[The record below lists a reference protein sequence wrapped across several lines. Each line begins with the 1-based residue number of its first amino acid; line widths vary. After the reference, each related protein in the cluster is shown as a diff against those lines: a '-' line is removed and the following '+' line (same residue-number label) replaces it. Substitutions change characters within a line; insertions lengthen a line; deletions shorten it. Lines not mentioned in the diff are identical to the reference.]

1 LAAIPKTFSLFSTFS
16 DLSLFDLP
24 DRFCQPYGDVHR
36 IDHWAIGNRTPSR
49 IPDRTIHSRRRAEGA
64 PEKSRDAD
72 DGRSPDC
79 DFDYCADAAVGGS
92 GEPLRV
98 DGGAFD
104 CDFCGNRFCRR
115 LYQGYPQK
123 KSWIDG
129 TDEVRLAGTD
139 ECIDRGGTDRDA
151 EPWLVFDKV
160 GGAVYQAVP
169 S

>member
-1 LAAIPKTFSLFSTFS
+1 GDRISEFHLANNKRWTTDHELLTRRRIALLAAVPKTFSLFSTFS

-24 DRFCQPYGDVHR
+24 YRFCQPYGDVHR

-104 CDFCGNRFCRR
+104 CDFCG
-115 LYQGYPQK
+115 
-123 KSWIDG
+123 
-129 TDEVRLAGTD
+129 
-139 ECIDRGGTDRDA
+139 
-151 EPWLVFDKV
+151 
-160 GGAVYQAVP
+160 
-169 S
+169 